1 MVGFLVDKGK
11 FFRDMVLVLSFGAS
25 GRKRIACPPFGR
37 KGCFLW
43 YVGVGARSYG
53 SCGAKGIEEYLG
65 VWIGILLN

>member
-1 MVGFLVDKGK
+1 MVGFLVEKGK

-37 KGCFLW
+37 KAVFYGMW
-43 YVGVGARSYG
+43 GWARSYG